1 MLHLRVDDSYTA
13 MIQILAEMVTSFL
26 STNQKRKKRSQ
37 INESIRLHILALLD
51 QEAEELADFELTAE
65 LLGTREFRQIA

>member
-13 MIQILAEMVTSFL
+13 MIQILAGMVTSFL
-26 STNQKRKKRSQ
+26 SIKPKRKKQSQ
-37 INESIRLHILALLD
+37 MNDSIRRHILVLLD
-51 QEAEELADFELTAE
+51 QEAEEYADFELTAE

>member
-1 MLHLRVDDSYTA
+1 MLQLRVDDSYTA

-26 STNQKRKKRSQ
+26 STNQKRKKQSQ
-37 INESIRLHILALLD
+37 INESIRRHILVLLD
-51 QEAEELADFELTAE
+51 QEAEEYADFELTAE